1 MARTMM
7 ARLPWLFRLEFIGKK
22 HSCRFRKNRRK
33 NKSETLTSKFSKMI
47 SSIRF
52 ANRCIKDLQGLHV
65 ISIRQRGSD
74 RAMVPGNSLC
84 LGVLQIRIRVGA
96 GGRCLDHNIFAYHLF
111 VSSFS
116 LRDRSIYT
124 EILYQRI
131 VSYPNNLSSFT
142 SSNANQIESV
152 ATKRDSMPINC
163 QLSFHF
169 ISFKS
174 SNRTK
179 HI

>member
-1 MARTMM
+1 MARTVM

-22 HSCRFRKNRRK
+22 QHSCRFRKNRRK
-33 NKSETLTSKFSKMI
+33 NKSETLTSKFSNMI

-84 LGVLQIRIRVGA
+84 LGVLQIWIRAGA

-111 VSSFS
+111 FSSFS

-124 EILYQRI
+124 EIL
-131 VSYPNNLSSFT
+131 
-142 SSNANQIESV
+142 QIESV
-152 ATKRDSMPINC
+152 ATKRDNMPINC

-169 ISFKS
+169 IAFKS